1 MSQEM
6 PHKFTELDKL
16 MLKGEPLPDDPLVL
30 ERLMQEEN
38 FDPSHPAFQ
47 KQIDARERIL
57 DAKAEEKKKS
67 QRPRPES
74 YVKHRNAILGARD
87 SASIGLSLLFQVVF
101 TIAGIVLLFAS
112 EFYATFVGASRFFHD
127 EHLAQGILAA
137 TLIMLYFALEWR
149 QAALQYEQGKA
160 QKFKTTLADIFRRLQ
175 YFFSTDANIPRQAKE
190 ANHEVNVINSSRR
203 VLIVLIVILGIL
215 GRLGPEI
222 DLLKGNWYTAIADIF
237 TKSTLPDFLNYIGGG
252 AISAAL
258 LVATHFIMGYV
269 YQSYVLAVG
278 ESEVGFFDE
287 ASFGQEKEDLRRQL
301 FQHKL
306 RQIWITK
313 EPEVR
318 TVYMQLAAAKK
329 QSQLP
334 QGQQTITEVPTN
346 QTLPIPMPMQ
356 LPNQEYPQSRETADP
371 MNDERNLRHLVP
383 PTPPR

>member
-30 ERLMQEEN
+30 ERLLQEEN

-74 YVKHRNAILGARD
+74 YMQRRNAILGARD

-222 DLLKGNWYTAIADIF
+222 DLLKGSWYTAIADIF

-287 ASFGQEKEDLRRQL
+287 ASFGREKEELRRQL

-306 RQIWITK
+306 RQLWVTK

-334 QGQQTITEVPTN
+334 QGQMIMDQQTN
-346 QTLPIPMPMQ
+346 QPIPMPMQ
-356 LPNQEYPQSRETADP
+356 LPNQEYPQGRETIDP
-371 MNDERNLRHLVP
+371 MNDEKNLRHLIP

>member
-6 PHKFTELDKL
+6 PRKFTELDKL
-16 MLKGEPLPDDPLVL
+16 MLKGEQLPDDPLVL

-38 FDPSHPAFQ
+38 FDPSQPAFQ
-47 KQIDARERIL
+47 KQIDARERLL
-57 DAKAEEKKKS
+57 DAKAEEKKNS

-74 YVKHRNAILGARD
+74 YIQRRNAILGARD
-87 SASIGLSLLFQVVF
+87 QASIGLSMVFQVVF
-101 TIAGIVLLFAS
+101 TIAGIAALFAS
-112 EFYATFVGASRFFHD
+112 EFYATFVGAERFFHS
-127 EHLAQGILAA
+127 EPLAQGILAA

-149 QAALQYEQGKA
+149 QAALQYEQGKV
-160 QKFKTTLADIFRRLQ
+160 QKFKATVADIVRRIQ
-175 YFFSTDANIPRQAKE
+175 YFFSTDPNIPRQVKE
-190 ANHEVNVINSSRR
+190 ANHEVNVINGSRR
-203 VLIVLIVILGIL
+203 VLIVLIVILGVL

-222 DLLKGNWYTAIADIF
+222 DLLKGNWYTAIVHIF
-237 TKSTLPDFLNYIGGG
+237 TESTLPDFLSYIGGG

-287 ASFGQEKEDLRRQL
+287 ASVGREKEELRRQL

-306 RQIWITK
+306 RQIWVTK

-334 QGQQTITEVPTN
+334 QGQVISEVRTAPN
-346 QTLPIPMPMQ
+346 QPMPMQ
-356 LPNQEYPQSRETADP
+356 LPNQEYPQERQTVDP